1 LTQAVSN
8 PKRAMAIPAKRI
20 GRCARA
26 PGKFGLVGS
35 EPDTKKRTTP
45 TKNRNI
51 VFQFNDE
58 MNESCKNGV
67 KLNKFNH
74 FRQKKME
81 KRYRLSMAQNKFRN
95 NPLR

>member
-1 LTQAVSN
+1 
-8 PKRAMAIPAKRI
+8 MAIPAKRI

-58 MNESCKNGV
+58 MNERFKNGV
-67 KLNKFNH
+67 KLSKFNH
-74 FRQKKME
+74 FRQKK
-81 KRYRLSMAQNKFRN
+81 KWKNVIAFQQHKIDFSN
-95 NPLR
+95 NSLG